1 MKIKKEVVVPNPGQ
15 SFKLFTP
22 RLKNYFFW
30 HYHPEYEL
38 VYVEATTG
46 IRHVGQHIS
55 SFMESDLVLIGPN
68 IPHLNFDYGL
78 KTEYH
83 QIVVQLK
90 ENFLGDA
97 FNETPE
103 LKLIQQLFDKA
114 YLGLSFTGETKQAVA
129 EKLKYMH
136 QLDHLEQ
143 LLCLLEIF
151 QTLATSHEVT
161 ELNEQDTSIKLF
173 LNDKIRMGA
182 VYKYIHANYNE
193 TPDVNKVAASVHLS
207 TAAFCRYFKKQTKMT
222 FTEFVNQY
230 RITQAKTLLLQDK
243 NISEVCYE
251 VGFESLSYFNKLFK
265 KINGENPS
273 YLKKGMLNLYN
284 YRPYFFYYP
293 EVPNKVYASQSSSHL
308 HELLQHCS
316 RRHSMFR
323 LHFWQ
328 EL

>member
-1 MKIKKEVVVPNPGQ
+1 MKIKKEVVISNPGQ

-55 SFMESDLVLIGPN
+55 SFMGSDLVLIGSN

-90 ENFLGDA
+90 ENFLGNA

-114 YLGLSFTGETKQAVA
+114 YLGLSFSGATKEAVA
-129 EKLKYMH
+129 KKLQHMH
-136 QLDHLEQ
+136 KLDHLEQ
-143 LLCLLEIF
+143 LLCLLEIL
-151 QTLATSHEVT
+151 QMLATSHEVT

-207 TAAFCRYFKKQTKMT
+207 TPAFCRYFKKQTSVML
-222 FTEFVNQY
+222 
-230 RITQAKTLLLQDK
+230 I
-243 NISEVCYE
+243 
-251 VGFESLSYFNKLFK
+251 
-265 KINGENPS
+265 IN
-273 YLKKGMLNLYN
+273 
-284 YRPYFFYYP
+284 
-293 EVPNKVYASQSSSHL
+293 
-308 HELLQHCS
+308 
-316 RRHSMFR
+316 
-323 LHFWQ
+323 
-328 EL
+328 

>member
-1 MKIKKEVVVPNPGQ
+1 MKIKKEIVLPDPGQ

-38 VYVEATTG
+38 VYVEASNG
-46 IRHVGQHIS
+46 IRHVGQNIS

-78 KTEYH
+78 KTEYR

-90 ENFLGDA
+90 EHFLGDA
-97 FNETPE
+97 FKETPE
-103 LKLIQQLFDKA
+103 LATIQQLFEKA
-114 YLGLSFTGETKQAVA
+114 YLGLSFWGKTRQAVA
-129 EKLKYMH
+129 GKLKLMRRLGH
-136 QLDHLEQ
+136 FEQ

-151 QTLATSHEVT
+151 QILATSDEVI
-161 ELNEQDTSIKLF
+161 ELNEQDTSVKLF

-182 VYKYIHANYNE
+182 IYKYIHANYNE

-230 RITQAKTLLLQDK
+230 RITQAKTLLLQDIS
-243 NISEVCYE
+243 ISEACYE

-265 KINGENPS
+265 KITGENPS
-273 YLKKGMLNLYN
+273 VFKKRYVQ
-284 YRPYFFYYP
+284 R
-293 EVPNKVYASQSSSHL
+293 S
-308 HELLQHCS
+308 
-316 RRHSMFR
+316 
-323 LHFWQ
+323 
-328 EL
+328 

>member
-1 MKIKKEVVVPNPGQ
+1 MKIKKEIVLPDPGQ

-38 VYVEATTG
+38 VYVEATNG
-46 IRHVGQHIS
+46 IRHVGQNIS
-55 SFMESDLVLIGPN
+55 SFMENDLVLIGPN

-78 KTEYH
+78 KTEYR

-90 ENFLGDA
+90 EHFLGDA

-103 LKLIQQLFDKA
+103 LVTIQQLFEKA
-114 YLGLSFTGETKQAVA
+114 YLGLSFGGNTKQAVA
-129 EKLKYMH
+129 EKLKHMRKLGH
-136 QLDHLEQ
+136 FEQ

-151 QTLATSHEVT
+151 QILATSDEVI
-161 ELNEQDTSIKLF
+161 ELNEQDTSVRLF

-182 VYKYIHANYNE
+182 IYKYIHANYNE

-207 TAAFCRYFKKQTKMT
+207 TAAFCRYFKKKTKMT

-230 RITQAKTLLLQDK
+230 RITQAKTLLLQDIS
-243 NISEVCYE
+243 ISEACYE

-265 KINGENPS
+265 KLTGENPS
-273 YLKKGMLNLYN
+273 VFKKRY
-284 YRPYFFYYP
+284 
-293 EVPNKVYASQSSSHL
+293 VK
-308 HELLQHCS
+308 
-316 RRHSMFR
+316 
-323 LHFWQ
+323 
-328 EL
+328 

>member
-1 MKIKKEVVVPNPGQ
+1 VKIKKEIVLPDPGQ

-38 VYVEATTG
+38 VYVEATNG
-46 IRHVGQHIS
+46 IRHVGQNIS

-78 KTEYH
+78 KTEYR

-90 ENFLGDA
+90 EHFLGDA

-103 LKLIQQLFDKA
+103 LATIQQLFEKA
-114 YLGLSFTGETKQAVA
+114 YLGLSFSGNTKQAVSA
-129 EKLKYMH
+129 KLKLMRKLSH
-136 QLDHLEQ
+136 FEQ

-151 QTLATSHEVT
+151 QILATSEEVV
-161 ELNEQDTSIKLF
+161 ELNEQDTSVKLF

-182 VYKYIHANYNE
+182 IYKYIHANYNE

-230 RITQAKTLLLQDK
+230 RITQAKTLLLQDIS
-243 NISEVCYE
+243 ISEACYE

-265 KINGENPS
+265 KIAGENPS
-273 YLKKGMLNLYN
+273 VFKKRYAKE
-284 YRPYFFYYP
+284 F
-293 EVPNKVYASQSSSHL
+293 KVLSS
-308 HELLQHCS
+308 
-316 RRHSMFR
+316 
-323 LHFWQ
+323 
-328 EL
+328 

>member
-1 MKIKKEVVVPNPGQ
+1 MKIKKEIVVTNPGQ

-46 IRHVGQHIS
+46 IRHVGQHVS
-55 SFMESDLVLIGPN
+55 SFMGSDLVLIGSN

-90 ENFLGDA
+90 ENFLADA
-97 FNETPE
+97 FYETPE
-103 LKLIQQLFDKA
+103 LKEIRQLFDQA
-114 YLGLSFTGETKQAVA
+114 TLGLSFYGNTKAIVA
-129 EKLKYMH
+129 KKLHKMH
-136 QLDHLEQ
+136 QFNYFDQ
-143 LLCLLEIF
+143 LLCLLEIL
-151 QTLATSHEVT
+151 QTLATSKEII
-161 ELNEQDTSIKLF
+161 ELNDKDTSIKLF

-182 VYKYIHANYNE
+182 IYKYIHANYNE
-193 TPDVNKVAASVHLS
+193 SPDVNTVAASVHLS
-207 TAAFCRYFKKQTKMT
+207 TSAFCRYFKKQTKMT

-265 KINGENPS
+265 KMTGENPS
-273 YLKKGMLNLYN
+273 VFKRNILNLKKN
-284 YRPYFFYYP
+284 
-293 EVPNKVYASQSSSHL
+293 
-308 HELLQHCS
+308 
-316 RRHSMFR
+316 
-323 LHFWQ
+323 
-328 EL
+328 

>member
-1 MKIKKEVVVPNPGQ
+1 MKIQKEIVLPDPGQ

-22 RLKNYFFW
+22 NLRHSFYW

-55 SFMESDLVLIGPN
+55 SFMDSDLVLIGPN

-78 KTEYH
+78 QTEYR

-90 ENFLGDA
+90 ENFMGDA
-97 FNETPE
+97 FKETPE
-103 LKLIQQLFDKA
+103 FDAIRALFDQA
-114 YLGLSFTGETKQAVA
+114 YLGLSFKGKTKINAA
-129 EKLKYMH
+129 EKLRHMKELLPF
-136 QLDHLEQ
+136 QQ

-151 QTLATSHEVT
+151 QLLATSKEVMK
-161 ELNEQDTSIKLF
+161 LNEQDTSIKLF
-173 LNDKIRMGA
+173 MNDKIRMGS

-222 FTEFVNQY
+222 FTDFVNQY

-243 NISEVCYE
+243 TVSEVCYE
-251 VGFESLSYFNKLFK
+251 TGFDSLSYFNKLFK
-265 KINGENPS
+265 RIAGENPS
-273 YLKKGMLNLYN
+273 QFRKK
-284 YRPYFFYYP
+284 
-293 EVPNKVYASQSSSHL
+293 YA
-308 HELLQHCS
+308 
-316 RRHSMFR
+316 
-323 LHFWQ
+323 
-328 EL
+328 